1 MKYFFTAVL
10 FGFLFA
16 GCNDD
21 FTPKPRGFFRIDL
34 PEHSYRSFDLKCGA
48 SMEVPKYAHIEMRDS
63 VRTDTCW
70 FNVTFPRLNA
80 KLYFTY
86 LPVGNN
92 FETLVQESYG
102 FAAKHEM
109 KASGMKRT
117 QFTDDE
123 NKLYGILYDIEGE
136 AASQVQ
142 FFLTD
147 STNHFLRASLYFNHK
162 PNPDSIA
169 PVLAFLREDILHM
182 AESVRWR

>member
-1 MKYFFTAVL
+1 MRYTVL
-10 FGFLFA
+10 LTFIALFFA
-16 GCNDD
+16 GCSDD
-21 FTPKPRGFFRIDL
+21 FSPKPRGFFRIDL
-34 PEHSYRSFDLKCGA
+34 PEHSYRKLDLKCGA
-48 SMEVPKYAHIEMRDS
+48 SMDVPSYARVELRDS

-70 FNVTFPRLNA
+70 FNVSFPRLNA

-92 FETLVQESYG
+92 FETLVEESYG

-123 NKLYGILYDIEGE
+123 NRLYGILYDIEGE

-169 PVLAFLREDILHM
+169 PVLAFLRQDILHM